1 MAALRTYIDD
11 EEMYD
16 DNAQLL
22 VNPATMEVSLDDG
35 DVDQGDDIDEYAV
48 MDLLR
53 MDSDGGWMPDDESVA
68 QLVAEYLH

>member
-1 MAALRTYIDD
+1 MNKEELTTAVMAALRTYIDD

-35 DVDQGDDIDEYAV
+35 D
-48 MDLLR
+48 
-53 MDSDGGWMPDDESVA
+53 
-68 QLVAEYLH
+68 EYLH